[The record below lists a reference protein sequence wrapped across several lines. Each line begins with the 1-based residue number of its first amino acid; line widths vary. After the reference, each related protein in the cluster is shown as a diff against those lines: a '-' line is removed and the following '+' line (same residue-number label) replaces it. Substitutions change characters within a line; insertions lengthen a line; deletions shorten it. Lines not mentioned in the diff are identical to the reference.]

1 MKKYIFSLVATLML
15 FTGCSNS
22 DYDLQNLVP
31 GQYHKVIVLKNSGKV
46 EKTLLDVEDDDVTNL
61 TVMKVGS
68 DPSLTA
74 DVQVR
79 PLTDEELKEEYS
91 DLEGVNYKQLS
102 SDCYTLSATEL
113 AFSSSDRY
121 KTFTLSVHPHATKT
135 LMASDKTATWVVPL
149 TLDSKS
155 DSINAESKEYI
166 LVVKDVVS
174 PSVGFTS
181 ETPAMKLVEKSKAAD
196 YTETLKLGLDTDNKW
211 GVECKLAVDENYV
224 STYNSANSTSLELMP
239 AGYYEIPSTLQL
251 ANGSNSVDVPVKIKA
266 GTLPA
271 GDYILPVAITET
283 SRFEISNNKIVPL
296 VVSVLGDQLD
306 RSSWTAT
313 ANTQEASGEGAGN
326 GVPSCLFDGKLN
338 TYWHSQ
344 WSGGSHAL
352 PYVIDIDMKS
362 VHTVDHISFIQR
374 QYTWYADT
382 KTVEVYTSLDN
393 SNWSKVGTF
402 DLARVIEAQL
412 FKVLTCK
419 ARYIRLNITSS
430 HRDGA
435 ASLAEFYAY
444 GE

>member
-1 MKKYIFSLVATLML
+1 MKKYILSFVTALML
-15 FTGCSNS
+15 LTGCSNS
-22 DYDLQNLVP
+22 DYELDNLVP
-31 GQYHKVIVLKNSGKV
+31 GQYHKIIVLKNSGKV
-46 EKTLLDVEDDDVTNL
+46 EKTLLDVEDDDVTSL

-91 DLEGVNYKQLS
+91 DLDGVNYKQLS
-102 SDCYTLSATEL
+102 SDCYSLSATDL

-121 KTFTLSVHPHATKT
+121 KKFTLSVHPHAAKT

-149 TLDSKS
+149 TLDSKN
-155 DSINAESKEYI
+155 DSINAESKDFFMI
-166 LVVKDVVS
+166 IKDVVS

-181 ETPAMKLVEKSKAAD
+181 DTPAMKLIEKSKAAD
-196 YTETLKLGLDTDNKW
+196 YTETLKLGLDTENKW
-211 GVECKLAVDENYV
+211 DVECSLAVDASYA
-224 STYNSANSTSLELMP
+224 TIYNEANGTSLDVMP
-239 AGYYEIPSTLQL
+239 AGYYEIPSKVQL
-251 ANGSNSVDVPVKIKA
+251 NAGSNHVDVPVKIKA

-283 SRFEISNNKIVPL
+283 SRFEISSRKIVPL
-296 VVSVLGDQLD
+296 VVSVLGNQLD
-306 RSSWTAT
+306 RTSWTAT

-326 GVPSCLFDGKLN
+326 GVPSCLFDGKLT

-352 PYVIDIDMKS
+352 PYVIDIDMKKEYEI
-362 VHTVDHISFIQR
+362 DHISFIQR

-382 KTVEVYTSLDN
+382 KIVEVYASVDN

-402 DLARVIEAQL
+402 NLARVIETQL
-412 FKVLTCK
+412 FKVSATK
-419 ARYIRLNITSS
+419 ARYIRLNITAS
-430 HRDGA
+430 HREGA
-435 ASLAEFYAY
+435 ASLAEFYVY

>member
-1 MKKYIFSLVATLML
+1 MKKYILSFATALL
-15 FTGCSNS
+15 LLTGCSNS
-22 DYDLQNLVP
+22 DYELQNLVP
-31 GQYHKVIVLKNSGKV
+31 GQYHKIIVLKNSGKV
-46 EKTLLDVEDDDVTNL
+46 EKTLLDVEDDDVTSL
-61 TVMKVGS
+61 TVLKVGS

-91 DLEGVNYKQLS
+91 DLDGVNYKQLS
-102 SDCYTLSATEL
+102 SDCYSLSSTDL
-113 AFSSSDRY
+113 SFSSSDRY
-121 KTFTLSVHPHATKT
+121 KTFTLSVHPHETKT

-155 DSINAESKEYI
+155 DSINAESKEYVLI
-166 LVVKDVVS
+166 VKDVVS

-211 GVECKLAVDENYV
+211 GLECKLAVDESYV
-224 STYNSANSTSLELMP
+224 ATYNKANGTNLDIMP
-239 AGYYEIPSTLQL
+239 VGYYEIPSTIEL
-251 ANGSNSVDVPVKIKA
+251 ANGSNSADVPVKIKA

-271 GDYILPVAITET
+271 GDYILPIAITET
-283 SRFEISNNKIVPL
+283 SRFAISSNKIVPL
-296 VVSVLGDQLD
+296 IVSVLGDQLD

-313 ANTQEASGEGAGN
+313 ANTQESSGEGAGN
-326 GVPSCLFDGKLN
+326 GVPACLFDGKKN

-344 WSGGSHAL
+344 WSGGSHAM

-362 VHTVDHISFIQR
+362 LHTIDHVSFIQR

-382 KTVEVYTSLDN
+382 KTVEVYVSEDN
-393 SNWSKVGTF
+393 STWTKVETLN
-402 DLARVIEAQL
+402 LARVIDAQL
-412 FKVLTCK
+412 FKVPTVK

-430 HRDGA
+430 HRGDA
-435 ASLAEFYAY
+435 ASLAEFYVY